1 MCRPVL
7 ILGPLAECVAEK
19 LTIDF
24 PQAFERL
31 LPTSMNCTQENME
44 EGLQNNILV
53 DYRRRGSIY
62 ECTPVQA
69 IRDLCE
75 KVIYNSS
82 NGYSFKIIFLIDE
95 IYKFQNF

>member
-7 ILGPLAECVAEK
+7 ILGPLADCVAEK

-24 PQAFERL
+24 PQVFERL
-31 LPTSMNCTQENME
+31 LPTTMNCIQENME

-69 IRDLCE
+69 IRDLCD
-75 KVIYNSS
+75 KVRTKNYTLNLAVTCNKNRVVKRTI
-82 NGYSFKIIFLIDE
+82 
-95 IYKFQNF
+95 

>member
-7 ILGPLAECVAEK
+7 ILGPLADCVAEK

-24 PQAFERL
+24 PQAFDRL
-31 LPTSMNCTQENME
+31 LPTTMNCTQENME

-75 KVIYNSS
+75 KVGKMKY
-82 NGYSFKIIFLIDE
+82 FFTEFFPLLDR
-95 IYKFQNF
+95 QC